1 MKFEKGKSGNPGGRK
16 KSIGL
21 SRAVRKSQGLKS
33 WAWLCKAGNEEVLER
48 KEIGKDKDG
57 KPILVD
63 VVPSVK
69 VLADVHKLIL
79 AYCWG
84 QPTQKVDFG
93 DEGGKS
99 FGFAV
104 LMHPDAEKVLKDGQ
118 RTESTEAGADSVG
131 FDFGS

>member
-1 MKFEKGKSGNPGGRK
+1 MPFQKGQITNPGGRK
-16 KSIGL
+16 KALGL

-48 KEIGKDKDG
+48 KEIGRDKDG
-57 KPILVD
+57 APIIVD

-84 QPTQKVDFG
+84 TPVAQGQD
-93 DEGGKS
+93 DIEQRI
-99 FGFAV
+99 AA
-104 LMHPDAEKVLKDGQ
+104 LEKAANERPPYRQ
-118 RTESTEAGADSVG
+118 
-131 FDFGS
+131 

>member
-1 MKFEKGKSGNPGGRK
+1 MPFPKGQSGNPGGRK
-16 KSIGL
+16 KALGL

-57 KPILVD
+57 VPIMVD

-69 VLADVHKLIL
+69 VLLDVHKLIL

-84 QPTQKVDFG
+84 TPVQQGQDELERRVD
-93 DEGGKS
+93 E
-99 FGFAV
+99 
-104 LMHPDAEKVLKDGQ
+104 LYQ
-118 RTESTEAGADSVG
+118 RVEAQLAAGARH
-131 FDFGS
+131 